1 MKYIDQV
8 YGEVEISDPVILEL
22 INSPTL
28 QRLKGVSQFGYLALG
43 SIWKKN
49 LSRFGHSVGVYLL
62 LKKHRTMIEEQ
73 IAGLIHDVSHS
84 AFSHCI
90 DYVLN
95 EGSEKDQKHQDSIFI
110 NFVSKSEI
118 PAILLKYNIGL
129 EYILDER
136 NFPLKEKE
144 LPDLCA
150 DRIDYSLRDA
160 IGFDKIT
167 KKEADK
173 FLENLKIE
181 NDNWVF
187 KDFDIA
193 KKYCRLF
200 STMNLE
206 YYCGLPTAV
215 MFSTVGKYLKYAIEK
230 RYITEDDL
238 YTTDRE
244 VLAKIEPFA
253 KEDKEL
259 KLLFDKMNNRV
270 NISESGNDYD
280 VHVFCKSRAV
290 DPLFKEGDGI
300 KRVSEA
306 DKGWKS
312 ILEKELEP
320 KEYFLKFEK

>member
-8 YGEVEISDPVILEL
+8 YGEVEISEPVILEL
-22 INSPTL
+22 INNPTL

-62 LKKHRTMIEEQ
+62 LKKYRATIEEQ

-95 EGSEKDQKHQDSIFI
+95 EGSEKDQKHQDNIFI
-110 NFVSKSEI
+110 DFVSKSGI
-118 PAILLKYNIGL
+118 PAILLKYNIDL
-129 EYILDER
+129 EYILDDK

-160 IGFDKIT
+160 IGFDKIA
-167 KKEADK
+167 KKEAGK
-173 FLENLKIE
+173 FLESLTIE
-181 NDNWVF
+181 NNNWVF
-187 KDFDIA
+187 ESFDIA
-193 KKYCRLF
+193 KKYCEFF
-200 STMNLE
+200 SMINLE
-206 YYCGLPTAV
+206 YYCGFPTAV
-215 MFSTVGKYLKYAIEK
+215 MFSTVGNYLKYALEK

-238 YTTDRE
+238 YTTDRN
-244 VLAKIEPFA
+244 VLAKIKPFI
-253 KEDKEL
+253 KVDKEL
-259 KLLFDKMNNRV
+259 KLLFEKMNHKI
-270 NISESGNDYD
+270 NISESRNDYD
-280 VHVFCKSRAV
+280 VRIFCKSRAV
-290 DPLFKEGDGI
+290 DPLFKDGDGM

-306 DKGWKS
+306 DKGWES

-320 KEYFLKFEK
+320 KEYFIKFNN